1 VSKVFLAFYSVITLK
16 SSGQKLHV
24 LLPKNSILL
33 LIGVGNKPDPLEMD
47 LFQKVMFYHLN
58 YSSQSTLGQLSGF
71 YFFTRALY
79 VLGLCMYWSRQPLL
93 HYKMLKC
100 AGVSR
105 WLCEG

>member
-1 VSKVFLAFYSVITLK
+1 MSKVFLAFYSVITLK

-33 LIGVGNKPDPLEMD
+33 LIGVGNKPDPPEMD

-71 YFFTRALY
+71 YFFTE
-79 VLGLCMYWSRQPLL
+79 LCMCWDSACIGPGSRCSII
-93 HYKMLKC
+93 KC
-100 AGVSR
+100 
-105 WLCEG
+105 